1 MIEFTKMHGLGN
13 DFVCINQLNNQNNI
27 NLDKIAEVAK
37 FYCDRNFGIGADGV
51 ILIKES
57 TIADIKMEI
66 INKDGTIAS
75 MCGNGIRCMAKYIF
89 DNKIINKKD
98 IEIETRDG
106 IKQINIIEKD
116 GKAEKIIVNMGKPK
130 FKSNE
135 IPIKTESKDIPIVTK
150 RKILDKEFEMYTIFM
165 GNPHTVILVDDLDKI
180 DIIKYGKLIEE
191 DEIFPEKTNVD
202 FIQILD
208 KNNIKMHVWER
219 GVGETFGCGTGACAA
234 VVVLNLK
241 NLVSDKCKVLLKGG
255 QLDIKVDNN
264 IYMEGIATEVF
275 KGEI

>member
-116 GKAEKIIVNMGKPK
+116 GKAEK
-130 FKSNE
+130 
-135 IPIKTESKDIPIVTK
+135 
-150 RKILDKEFEMYTIFM
+150 L
-165 GNPHTVILVDDLDKI
+165 L
-180 DIIKYGKLIEE
+180 LI
-191 DEIFPEKTNVD
+191 
-202 FIQILD
+202 
-208 KNNIKMHVWER
+208 WENQN
-219 GVGETFGCGTGACAA
+219 
-234 VVVLNLK
+234 LNLMK
-241 NLVSDKCKVLLKGG
+241 Y
-255 QLDIKVDNN
+255 Q
-264 IYMEGIATEVF
+264 
-275 KGEI
+275 